1 MTKSIKSTKPVHT
14 NSLNSEL
21 TAQESLELMRKASHE
36 FYQMAIAT
44 QCHAFLEFTGLM
56 NEFIKVAYEFQQN
69 NPTLDFREHNQHTG
83 KVLRLQPYQV
93 DYIHEKLNCIYQNE
107 IFPHSDHH

>member
-1 MTKSIKSTKPVHT
+1 MPKSTKSTKSITE
-14 NSLNSEL
+14 SLNL
-21 TAQESLELMRKASHE
+21 TPEQSLELMRKASHE
-36 FYQMAIAT
+36 FYQAAIAT

-83 KVLRLQPYQV
+83 KVLRLQPYQR
-93 DYIHEKLNCIYQNE
+93 DYIREKLDCIYQDE
-107 IFPHSDHH
+107 IFPSAHHD

>member
-1 MTKSIKSTKPVHT
+1 MPKSTKST
-14 NSLNSEL
+14 QSITESLNL
-21 TAQESLELMRKASHE
+21 TPEQSLELMRKASNE

-44 QCHAFLEFTGLM
+44 QCHAFVEFTGLL